1 MTVDELLKR
10 LVKPLVWR
18 GNPEWDWT
26 AAQTSF
32 GDYHVKVCD
41 CGGTECR
48 QDGKSVWHSET
59 PDRNGAIAA
68 AEADHRARITAALD
82 PAMLAKIAAMMEDE
96 G

>member
-1 MTVDELLKR
+1 MTVEELLDR

-18 GNPEWDWT
+18 GEPEWDWT

-48 QDGKSVWHSET
+48 LDAKSVWHSET
-59 PDRNGAIAA
+59 PDRDGCKDA
-68 AEADHRARITAALD
+68 AEADYRARIAAALD
-82 PAMLAKIAAMMEDE
+82 PAMLEKIAAMMGDE